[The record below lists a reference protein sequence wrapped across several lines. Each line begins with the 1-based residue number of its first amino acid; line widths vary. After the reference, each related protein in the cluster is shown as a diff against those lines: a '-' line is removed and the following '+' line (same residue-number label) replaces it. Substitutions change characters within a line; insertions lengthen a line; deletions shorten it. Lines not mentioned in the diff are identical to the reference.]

1 MAEIRRLPDAELA
14 VMQALW
20 MLDGP
25 GTRAQIGEEL
35 GEGRGMAPTTL
46 LTLLSRL
53 AERGFVAAD
62 RSGRSALYAP
72 LVSREEYLAAQS
84 RSFIDKLC
92 GGKVSVLAAALCDS
106 GLSREE
112 IAELRGLLERDEL

>member
-20 MLDGP
+20 ALDGP
-25 GTRAQIGEEL
+25 GTRAQIGKKL